1 MIRPAALW
9 GMLMM
14 LVVPAAAG
22 AHPVEVAISADHA
35 RAGPVFE
42 GWGTALAWFA
52 EVTGAY
58 PEPVKA
64 HVADLLYGPGGLGFT
79 IARFNIGGGNAPD
92 VASYLRVGAAIPGY
106 WRRPDGVTGVDWWR
120 ADRPDMWDRNAD
132 PDQRWWLDAVKAR
145 VAHPVFEAFSN
156 SPPWFMTVSGRVSG
170 AVKGADDNLRPGQ
183 EQAFADYL
191 ASTVEDLQRRHGITF
206 RTLSPVNEPNTDYWH
221 ASNTQEGA
229 HWSPA
234 RQAMMIDATARALKA
249 RGLATRVAAMDETAS
264 DIFMRDW
271 AAYPAATRARIG
283 QLNVHSYGT
292 ANQTGVRDAA
302 RAAGIRLWM
311 SENDTPDKAAPE
323 DFEDMRSALAL
334 ADHIVGDLRH
344 LEPSA
349 WVFWQAVETLSAHD
363 GKPGSNWG
371 LLKMDLHAAPDAPH
385 PVFVTRKYWAMA
397 NFSRFIRP
405 GMRLLFPDDE
415 DTVGARSR
423 DGRSMTFV
431 HVNAGTTQRW
441 LVLRVAGR
449 WSVRVV
455 TTAQGRHA
463 VSDAPRLMRGR
474 VRILVPAGSITSL
487 SLRRS

>member
-1 MIRPAALW
+1 
-9 GMLMM
+9 
-14 LVVPAAAG
+14 
-22 AHPVEVAISADHA
+22 
-35 RAGPVFE
+35 
-42 GWGTALAWFA
+42 LAWFA

-229 HWSPA
+229 HWSPHA
-234 RQAMMIDATARALKA
+234 RR
-249 RGLATRVAAMDETAS
+249 
-264 DIFMRDW
+264 
-271 AAYPAATRARIG
+271 
-283 QLNVHSYGT
+283 
-292 ANQTGVRDAA
+292 
-302 RAAGIRLWM
+302 
-311 SENDTPDKAAPE
+311 
-323 DFEDMRSALAL
+323 
-334 ADHIVGDLRH
+334 
-344 LEPSA
+344 
-349 WVFWQAVETLSAHD
+349 
-363 GKPGSNWG
+363 
-371 LLKMDLHAAPDAPH
+371 
-385 PVFVTRKYWAMA
+385 
-397 NFSRFIRP
+397 
-405 GMRLLFPDDE
+405 
-415 DTVGARSR
+415 
-423 DGRSMTFV
+423 
-431 HVNAGTTQRW
+431 
-441 LVLRVAGR
+441 
-449 WSVRVV
+449 
-455 TTAQGRHA
+455 
-463 VSDAPRLMRGR
+463 
-474 VRILVPAGSITSL
+474 
-487 SLRRS
+487 